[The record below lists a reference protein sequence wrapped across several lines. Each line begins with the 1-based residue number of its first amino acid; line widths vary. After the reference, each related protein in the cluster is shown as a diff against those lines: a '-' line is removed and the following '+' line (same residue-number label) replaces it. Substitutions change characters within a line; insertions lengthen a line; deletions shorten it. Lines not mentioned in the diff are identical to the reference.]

1 MNAIIQRIFRHR
13 KINFSK
19 LAAYGFVQI
28 DGKFV
33 YRTPIIGNQM
43 RLTVCV
49 DSQGDITTEVLDS
62 DTDEPYTLF
71 LAADAV
77 GEFVGSVRCAYENA
91 LEDIAAKCAERQV
104 FKSPTT
110 HALFSYVLQK
120 YGDEPEYLWEKSPDC
135 AVIRRKDNAKWYCA
149 VLTVRAEK
157 IGLAGEGTA
166 EIIDVRCD
174 PEELAK
180 LIDNRR
186 YFAGYHMNKKHWLT
200 MPLDGTVPIEEI
212 CSRLDESYSLA
223 AKK

>member
-49 DSQGDITTEVLDS
+49 DSHGDITTEVLDS

-91 LEDIAAKCAERQV
+91 LEDIA
-104 FKSPTT
+104 
-110 HALFSYVLQK
+110 
-120 YGDEPEYLWEKSPDC
+120 
-135 AVIRRKDNAKWYCA
+135 
-149 VLTVRAEK
+149 
-157 IGLAGEGTA
+157 
-166 EIIDVRCD
+166 
-174 PEELAK
+174 
-180 LIDNRR
+180 
-186 YFAGYHMNKKHWLT
+186 
-200 MPLDGTVPIEEI
+200 
-212 CSRLDESYSLA
+212 
-223 AKK
+223 